1 MKNFKTL
8 ILAFLLFTTQ
18 NLFSQIDIPSRV
30 SFNYIDL
37 LNYTGFAR
45 VEIAEKVKK
54 AISNADI
61 KFYSDAAL
69 KNELDFNELLE
80 KITAKESILLSN
92 PTNPD
97 DPYDLIDTFVYY
109 EAYPDDFVFA
119 NSLSVECINES
130 GAKFYLSY
138 KDVEKLL
145 NKSHISTINYL
156 KKNGITYISD
166 KNLLPFAK
174 LQIKKL
180 GQFLYDYGMEEGI
193 NAYYN
198 NYLNQVYSKKE
209 IKDRVLIKTVKQ
221 IQNPENPD
229 DIYDLIDTIIVSD
242 YNPDSIKLIRLGF
255 VWKTKNFEIKAK
267 FHSIAPTFKPY
278 TEGLILPTTPIFHI
292 KAEDYLKTLSKD
304 EKEFWEYF
312 YTFLLQ
318 NYTTNGYYN
327 YYTEE
332 NIEQKI
338 PK

>member
-1 MKNFKTL
+1 MKNIKTL
-8 ILAFLLFTTQ
+8 ILAIFLLATQ

-37 LNYTGFAR
+37 LNYTGFTR
-45 VEIAEKVKK
+45 NEIAARVKK
-54 AISNADI
+54 AIFNNDI
-61 KFYSDAAL
+61 KFYNDAAL
-69 KNELDFNELLE
+69 KNELAFNELLK
-80 KITAKESILLSN
+80 KITAKENILLSN

-119 NSLSVECINES
+119 SSLSVECINEN
-130 GAKFYLSY
+130 GFKFYLKH

-145 NKSHISTINYL
+145 NASHISTINFL
-156 KKNGITYISD
+156 KKNGTTYISD
-166 KNLLPFAK
+166 KSLLPFAK

-193 NAYYN
+193 NVYYN
-198 NYLNQVYSKKE
+198 NYLNQVYSKEE
-209 IKDRVLIKTVKQ
+209 IKDRVLIKKVKQ
-221 IQNPENPD
+221 IQNPENPN
-229 DIYDLIDTIIVSD
+229 DIYDLIDTVVVSD
-242 YNPDSIKLIRLGF
+242 YNPDSIKFIRLGF
-255 VWKTKNFEIKAK
+255 MWETKNFEIKAK

-278 TEGLILPTTPIFHI
+278 AEGLILPSTPIFHI

-318 NYTTNGYYN
+318 NYTTNGNYN